1 MNDNDYKSGAKKAMS
16 ISSAPVKISVLMPI
30 YNQEKYID
38 KCLRSVCAQTLKDL
52 EIIVINDGSTDRSM
66 EIVNAIAET
75 DDRIVIIDK
84 TNSGYG
90 DSVNRGLDRARGE
103 YVGIV
108 ETDDFIA
115 ENMYETLYSLSRN
128 GSIDLVKGNFY
139 DYYADTD
146 GSEKALVSHERDTVP
161 ENTPANVRFSPQI
174 LWGHPSVWS
183 AIYKRSL
190 LEENH
195 IRFLEA
201 KGGGWVDNPFFFDA
215 LFHAKEYVWTKTPLY
230 YYRKTNANA
239 SSKTFPNP
247 VLPFERMTDNLDV
260 AEKNH
265 FTDTET
271 LRFLYARA
279 LMYMTGAKKE
289 CDYDRNF
296 EKIDLHAKDLMQ
308 RCHSDIMDDGFSRK
322 DRYLYYTNASPI
334 KTMLLGSPKVLI
346 YNWVP
351 FDHPETLGSG
361 VTIYCKNLIDTIL
374 KESPSTQVY
383 FLSSGYRY
391 DATRTDIYIRLSES
405 TLGDRVRKF
414 DLVNS
419 PVPANQWLIHK
430 NPTIAFENESLKSAV
445 QSFIDQCGPFDV
457 IHFNNLEGLSF
468 DVLDLKKNY
477 PNTKFIFS
485 IHNYNT
491 LCLTGFY
498 YQRHNHCI
506 CRPDHTP
513 EDCFACSRKSYS
525 EHTPDILYRR
535 GKTDIPK
542 KERIPEDVWKKEMG
556 FDRLYEDASP
566 DQLITFAKIA
576 VEKINKNCDHVL
588 AVSKKVR
595 DIAEANGFDKEKL
608 SVSYIG
614 TKVARGQIGHSVSPV
629 ENGLKIIFLGNKLDQ
644 EEKGYPFL
652 LKALGKLEKKYAE
665 KIDVVLT
672 TRDTDTRIIYDTLK
686 DFRSIK
692 VYPGYTHKDLKKILA
707 GCNLSVI
714 PVLWEDNL
722 PQIAIESVAYG
733 VPVLASDAGG
743 ASELCTNDLF
753 KFKHGDEVD
762 FLQKLKYFVD
772 RPETIEQ
779 YWTAHNGLV
788 TLEDHWNDLNE
799 HYYKIEDRTVT
810 LSGKDLAMLLEENAF
825 LKSNFSETTQRKSGS
840 KRKKKILRFIRK
852 IADVFLPKGSKRR
865 EFVKKI
871 FKRY

>member
-1 MNDNDYKSGAKKAMS
+1 
-16 ISSAPVKISVLMPI
+16 MPI

-38 KCLRSVCAQTLKDL
+38 RCLRSVCAQTLKEL

-66 EIVNAIAET
+66 EIVNAIAKT

-84 TNSGYG
+84 ENSGYG
-90 DSVNRGLDRARGE
+90 ASVNRGLDKATGE
-103 YVGIV
+103 YIGIV

-115 ENMYETLYSLSRN
+115 ENMYETLYSLSQD
-128 GSIDLVKGNFY
+128 GTIDIVKGNFY
-139 DYYADTD
+139 DYYADSNETD
-146 GSEKALVSHERDTVP
+146 QAIVSHERDSVP
-161 ENTPANVRFSPQI
+161 ENVPLSVRFCPQI

-190 LEENH
+190 LVENN
-195 IRFLEA
+195 IRFLET
-201 KGGGWVDNPFFFDA
+201 KGGGWVDNPFFFDT
-215 LFHAKEYVWTKTPLY
+215 LFHAKEYVWTKAPLY

-239 SSKTFPNP
+239 SSKFFPNP
-247 VLPFERMTDNLDV
+247 VLPFERMLDNLDV

-265 FTDTET
+265 FTDMET
-271 LRFLYARA
+271 LKFLYARA
-279 LMYMTGAKKE
+279 IMYMTGAIKE
-289 CDYDRNF
+289 CDYDNNF
-296 EKIDLHAKDLMQ
+296 EKIDLYAKKLMQ
-308 RCHSDIMDDGFSRK
+308 RCHSDVMDAEFNRK
-322 DRYLYYTNASPI
+322 ERFLYYTNASPI
-334 KTMLLGSPKVLI
+334 KTMLQNAPKVLI

-351 FDHPETLGSG
+351 FDHPDTLGSG

-391 DATRTDIYIRLSES
+391 DVTRTDIYIKMADSV
-405 TLGDRVRKF
+405 LGDRIRKF

-430 NPTIAFENESLKSAV
+430 NPTLAFENKALKNTV
-445 QSFIDQCGPFDV
+445 KSFIDKCGPFRI

-468 DVLDLKKNY
+468 DVLDLKKDY
-477 PNTKFIFS
+477 PDTKFIFS

-491 LCLTGFY
+491 MCLTGFY

-506 CRPDHTP
+506 CSPEHTP

-525 EHTPDILYRR
+525 EHAPDILYRR
-535 GKTDIPK
+535 GKKDVPK
-542 KERIPEDVWKKEMG
+542 NERMPEDTWKKEMG
-556 FDRLYEDASP
+556 FDCLYQDATP
-566 DQLITFAKIA
+566 EQLVEFAKLA
-576 VEKINKNCDHVL
+576 TEKINDNCDHVL
-588 AVSKKVR
+588 AVSKKVY
-595 DIAEANGFDKEKL
+595 DIALSNGFDAKKL

-629 ENGLKIIFLGNKLDQ
+629 KNGLKIIFLGNKLDQ

-652 LKALGKLEKKYAE
+652 LKALGKLDKAYAE

-672 TRDTDTRIIYDTLK
+672 TKDTDTRVIYDSLK
-686 DFRSIK
+686 QFRSIK
-692 VYPGYTHKDLKKILA
+692 IYPGYTHKELKKILA
-707 GCNLSVI
+707 GCNLSII

-733 VPVLASDAGG
+733 VPVLSSNAGG
-743 ASELCTNDLF
+743 ASELCENELF
-753 KFKHGDEVD
+753 KFKHGDEDD
-762 FLQKLKYFVD
+762 FLQKLTYFVD
-772 RPETIEQ
+772 HPDAIDL
-779 YWTAHNGLV
+779 YWASHNGLV
-788 TLEDHWNDLNE
+788 TLENHWKDLNE
-799 HYYKIEDRTVT
+799 NYYKIEDMPVT

-825 LKSNFSETTQRKSGS
+825 LKSNFSETAQRSGNS
-840 KRKKKILRFIRK
+840 KIKKKIIRFIRK
-852 IADVFLPKGSKRR
+852 VADVFLPKGSKRR